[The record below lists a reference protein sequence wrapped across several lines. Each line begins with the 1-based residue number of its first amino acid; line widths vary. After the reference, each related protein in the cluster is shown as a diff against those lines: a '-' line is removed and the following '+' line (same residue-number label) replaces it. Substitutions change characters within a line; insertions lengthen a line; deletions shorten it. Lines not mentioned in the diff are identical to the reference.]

1 MIDSNKTIESN
12 GCCLSQI
19 EINTIAS
26 SFGSATTK
34 LFELHRYMLK
44 NTNNDEFIK
53 KVRPNY
59 FYKNTTIRVYKAR
72 IEWYKNYQSLNLFSR
87 FDDSK

>member
-1 MIDSNKTIESN
+1 MIDSNKSIESN

-44 NTNNDEFIK
+44 NTNNSEFIN
-53 KVRPNY
+53 KV
-59 FYKNTTIRVYKAR
+59 
-72 IEWYKNYQSLNLFSR
+72 SLNTQSIIYHEFNFYLSNI
-87 FDDSK
+87 KMII